1 LVLEANTEALSCS
14 GLLGLFGAY
23 LPMALEDRVTSPAA
37 TGNLQ
42 GELEDLTRFAP
53 SLTTGT
59 GPPTLLPAAS

>member
-23 LPMALEDRVTSPAA
+23 LRMALEDRVTSPAA

-42 GELEDLTRFAP
+42 GELEDLTR
-53 SLTTGT
+53 
-59 GPPTLLPAAS
+59 LL